1 MNGSATRHGRTE
13 GVLGYAVLGLMAVA
27 VIVPFASILL
37 AAVQPSGS
45 AVSGLTWPE
54 EWHWENLAEAWT
66 VAGFGGLIVNSL
78 VIALTVVPL
87 TVGTATLAGY
97 GLGVLR
103 LRGGSLVFVFFL
115 LGLTLPV
122 ELIVVPL
129 YYDLRALGLT
139 NSALGVILAE
149 TAVFLPFGVFW
160 MRTHFLSTPPS
171 LTEAAAID
179 GASTLRTLWSVL
191 LPLARGPMATLAV
204 LDFMWS
210 WNQFLLVLVLIQD
223 PEARTATAGLG
234 FFSGQFETNVP
245 LLASGT
251 LVVLAPICLVYLVF
265 QRQFVQG
272 MLQGA
277 FKG

>member
-1 MNGSATRHGRTE
+1 VRHGRAE
-13 GVLGYAVLGLMAVA
+13 GLLGYAVLGLMAVA
-27 VIVPFASILL
+27 VVVPFASIVL
-37 AAVQPSGS
+37 AAVQPSGA

-87 TVGTATLAGY
+87 TVVTATLAGY
-97 GLGVLR
+97 GLGVLG
-103 LRGGSLVFVFFL
+103 LRGGNLVFVFFL

-122 ELIVVPL
+122 ELLVVPL

-251 LVVLAPICLVYLVF
+251 LVVLAPICLVYLLF

>member
-1 MNGSATRHGRTE
+1 MRHSRLESLTS
-13 GVLGYAVLGLMAVA
+13 YAVLMLMAVV
-27 VIVPFASILL
+27 VIVPFVSIVF

-45 AVSGLTWPE
+45 PVSGLAWPDS
-54 EWHWENLAEAWT
+54 WHWENFVEAWT

-87 TVGTATLAGY
+87 TVIMATLAGF
-97 GLGVLR
+97 GLGALR
-103 LRGGSLVFVFFL
+103 LRGSNGIFILFL

-129 YYDLRALGLT
+129 YYDLRSIGLT
-139 NSALGVILAE
+139 NSYWGLILAE
-149 TAVFLPFGVFW
+149 TALFLPFGVFW
-160 MRTHFLSTPPS
+160 MRTHFLATPPS
-171 LTEAAAID
+171 LMDAAAID
-179 GASTLRTLWSVL
+179 GASTSRTLWSVL

-223 PEARTATAGLG
+223 PDARTATAGLG
-234 FFSGQFETNVP
+234 FFSGQFQTNIP
-245 LLASGT
+245 LLAAGT
-251 LVVLAPICLVYLVF
+251 IVVLLPICVVYLIF
-265 QRQFVQG
+265 QRQFIRG

-277 FKG
+277 LKG